1 MIELCDADITGLS
14 IAKIADLRAPNNIE
28 VSASS
33 RCEHNNF
40 DLVVST
46 CRPRVSISDT
56 PRVLSETIGVVAD
69 G

>member
-1 MIELCDADITGLS
+1 MIELWDADYRTGSS
-14 IAKIADLRAPNNIE
+14 IAKISHLSAPNNIE
-28 VSASS
+28 VSASG
-33 RCEHNNF
+33 RCDHTF

-56 PRVLSETIGVVAD
+56 LRVLSETIGVVTD